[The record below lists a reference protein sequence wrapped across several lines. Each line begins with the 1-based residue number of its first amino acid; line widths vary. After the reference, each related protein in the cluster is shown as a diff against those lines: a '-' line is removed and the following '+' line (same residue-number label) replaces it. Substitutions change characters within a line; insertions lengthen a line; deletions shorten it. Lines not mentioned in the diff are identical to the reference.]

1 MFVTV
6 GKDWKKKAGEDAC
19 EISMGMSNT
28 RIG

>member
-6 GKDWKKKAGEDAC
+6 GKERKKKAGEDAC

-28 RIG
+28 WVG